1 MPVLH
6 YQVEDTEKHINYGR
20 KNKKHLETTLEFLT
34 KDFNETKEMLITLTK
49 HLDGV
54 EEIYNKILSEYK
66 SRKPI

>member
-1 MPVLH
+1 M
-6 YQVEDTEKHINYGR
+6 EEKI
-20 KNKKHLETTLEFLT
+20 KNIILEYKTSSNKDLETTLEFLT

-54 EEIYNKILSEYK
+54 EQIYNKILSEYK